1 MQIRP
6 IHLDECEEL
15 GRITVRSYRHL
26 VSDEPLGSYEEVLND
41 VRSRTV
47 DCEVLVALSDEGN
60 MLGGVTYVPGPG
72 TSMSEFTDPE
82 AAGIR
87 HLAIDPSHQGSG
99 AGHALVVAC
108 IERARGQHRR
118 RVRLHS
124 TPPMVIARAMYERL
138 GFVHIP
144 ELDIFYSEEPYS
156 PAEPLHLIAYALS
169 LDDPSNSKQ
178 QAVTA

>member
-6 IHLDECEEL
+6 IHQDECEEL
-15 GRITVRSYRHL
+15 GRVTVRSYRHL
-26 VSDEPLGSYEEVLND
+26 AGGEPLGSYEEVLKD
-41 VRSRTV
+41 VRARMV
-47 DCEVLVALSDEGN
+47 DCEVLVALNEEGE

-87 HLAIDPSHQGSG
+87 HLAVDPSHQGSG

-108 IERARGQHRR
+108 IERARGQLRR

-138 GFVHIP
+138 GFVHVA
-144 ELDIFYSEEPYS
+144 ELDVFYGEEPYS
-156 PAEPLHLIAYALS
+156 PDEPLHLMAYALS
-169 LDDPSNSKQ
+169 LDDPSNSKEE
-178 QAVTA
+178 AATR